1 MAASESSTA
10 ATKAVPQPPRTFE
23 EFLVSQKLD
32 DWPRFP
38 YMPEMDTQPL
48 VAKLKKDYALET
60 ITKCLHDNA
69 PISTKIISDLEKRM
83 DECKMRVHEHAD
95 VVLYLESK
103 ESEKDDQEGVFIEQD
118 TCLSESTSS
127 LPRKKKKKKKV
138 QIAADTIDHTS
149 SKRVENYKFP
159 GFKPMKVM
167 KLPNHLEPAQLWDSV
182 LKVQTFKGVDTKILK
197 KLFISEASLAILQ
210 DCFWWWF
217 LHKFKPDQAEQDH
230 LFDRISDSFVALLL
244 STPSFIKDPF
254 FQMYPDCLSQAI
266 YVTFCEAFP
275 ESRLRFTDE
284 FKEELMDLVFQWIR
298 GFKPQKSAWKK
309 WNLFWLEAPLT
320 QTQKTDSLHKLSSL
334 KLQNSVIKTRSIGK
348 SWSRSPIADQ
358 PQVHFQLEKEE
369 PKEVEV
375 TPKKKA
381 ESHYIGDGP
390 DFQRSLFNLGGQSPL
405 VVYYLKMHG
414 ISNTLA
420 NMRAYR
426 INHIEICKVP
436 PASPTYRDAIAESQK
451 IAEKRHNDFLN
462 FEHKCADELA
472 HLQRQRKK
480 VNRTYK
486 RMLATITKK
495 RTESRLQTESFISQR
510 ETPKPC
516 HSTSTPA
523 STSTST
529 VSSAAEDLP

>member
-60 ITKCLHDNA
+60 ITKFLHDNA

-95 VVLYLESK
+95 VILYLESK

-298 GFKPQKSAWKK
+298 G
-309 WNLFWLEAPLT
+309 
-320 QTQKTDSLHKLSSL
+320 
-334 KLQNSVIKTRSIGK
+334 
-348 SWSRSPIADQ
+348 SRSPIADQ

-369 PKEVEV
+369 PKEVEEVEV

-381 ESHYIGDGP
+381 EDVG
-390 DFQRSLFNLGGQSPL
+390 
-405 VVYYLKMHG
+405 
-414 ISNTLA
+414 
-420 NMRAYR
+420 
-426 INHIEICKVP
+426 NH
-436 PASPTYRDAIAESQK
+436 
-451 IAEKRHNDFLN
+451 H
-462 FEHKCADELA
+462 
-472 HLQRQRKK
+472 
-480 VNRTYK
+480 
-486 RMLATITKK
+486 
-495 RTESRLQTESFISQR
+495 
-510 ETPKPC
+510 
-516 HSTSTPA
+516 
-523 STSTST
+523 
-529 VSSAAEDLP
+529 